1 MLKYHPFLF
10 QQALFRLVPYRFLA
24 LILGLMGWGAQRTL
38 GASPDYFQQ
47 KVRYQI
53 QVSLDPVHHVL
64 HGHLRMDYTNQSP
77 QTLDRLV
84 MHLHPNAYS
93 STRTAFAQQQLAGG
107 STRFRFAADSLRGG
121 MDSLEFRVNGQKL
134 RWEFWHADTPDIAT
148 VYLEQPLLPGATVTL
163 ETPFR
168 VRIPGDFSRMGHVGN
183 QYQITQWYPKPAV
196 YDSKGWHPLPYLDQ
210 GEFFSEFG
218 TFEVDITVPA
228 HYRVAS
234 SGDLQTPSELQ
245 WLDSLAKDCASLD
258 SFPILSTR
266 GDSLNPPPSST
277 KTLRYLLD
285 QAHDFAWFCAPDYYV
300 RQSKIE
306 INGQEVKTYA
316 FFTGRNKSW
325 KDATLY
331 VDSSVYYYSKWL
343 GPYPYNTCTAVEGAL
358 RAGGGMEY
366 PTITVISAGGAPL
379 MLDLIIAHE
388 VGHNWFYG
396 ILASNERDHPFM
408 DEGFNSFYETRYL
421 RTRYPGQNLLEAQF
435 EKAPKVLTRILE
447 PWPDLDNLS
456 LLLSLRRGKD
466 RSLWHSHT
474 MDYDGETYGT
484 LAYKKTA
491 LELTYLEAYLGREE
505 LDRRMQAYYQTWKFR
520 HPSPEDMELIL
531 KQKSQEQM
539 MLQQQTSV
547 ASKSVDWWFEER
559 LRKAEPLDYRLIR
572 QRIRA
577 KSSGWELEAV
587 LRGRGTATPLL
598 LAITDTGGRIIR
610 QEWVEGFEGKR
621 TMQWNTTVLPKDLVL
636 DPDRSLPLYVRSQNH
651 SGGRSVWK
659 PSLPLDFEGQRF
671 SWLPWINYLETEGW
685 TPGLLVMSPI
695 LLPTNL
701 QYRGLLQVGTRS
713 RALSGAMK
721 VDYRWFPSQSYG
733 PQWSASLNWR
743 RFERLGPLNG
753 GTLHGFLGWQAP
765 EDLRNPGRRHRL
777 ELGWRQ
783 RYNGGPSESYGP
795 LATTN
800 RQDESNKF
808 NWGRSAWAGDSAV
821 VPTGIWPYL
830 KGSYTDG
837 NVLRSR
843 GWGWLIQT
851 GRANG
856 WRPGSAN
863 PARIES
869 YANMSRL
876 LGEGRH
882 RWRMNLR
889 VWGGYAYGNEA
900 YQDDREGKG
909 GRLVNG
915 PGLYSPAG
923 LGGAQEWSAQDL
935 MWARPQMVKL
945 ESITTSEQADQWRND
960 PAWRGLGGRQVLLR
974 DAGFRTPAGPYSQF
988 LLQHMTRPL
997 EYQLAGNLELEL
1009 PRSLVKLPLSLFAN
1023 VQRNNWNGQSPMSPL
1038 ATLADLIPNDDPW
1051 LAPLP
1056 ALSWETGI
1064 TLKVAPF
1071 MQFHWLAAL
1080 SPDLKRNFGSGSP
1093 DAQVPWYARW
1103 SWTLD
1108 LSALDPQRIIF

>member
-1 MLKYHPFLF
+1 MLKYPPFLF

-24 LILGLMGWGAQRTL
+24 LIFGLMGWGAQRML
-38 GASPDYFQQ
+38 AASPDYFQQ

-64 HGHLRMDYTNQSP
+64 HGYLRMDYTNQSP
-77 QTLDRLV
+77 QALDRLV

-107 STRFRFAADSLRGG
+107 STRFRFAPDSLRGG

-134 RWEFWHADTPDIAT
+134 RWEYWHADTPDIAT
-148 VYLEQPLLPGATVTL
+148 VYLEQPLMPGTTLTL

-168 VRIPGDFSRMGHVGN
+168 VRVPGDFSRMGHVGN

-196 YDSKGWHPLPYLDQ
+196 YDTKGWHPLPYLDQ

-218 TFEVDITVPA
+218 AFEVEITVPA
-228 HYRVAS
+228 QYRVAS
-234 SGDLQTPSELQ
+234 SGDLQTPSEQ
-245 WLDSLAKDCASLD
+245 RWLDSLAKHCAGLD
-258 SFPILSTR
+258 SFPTLSMR
-266 GDSLNPPPSST
+266 GDSLNPLPSTT
-277 KTLRYLLD
+277 KTLRYVLD

-306 INGQEVKTYA
+306 IDGHEVKTYA

-331 VDSSVYYYSKWL
+331 VDSSVYYYSQWL
-343 GPYPYNTCTAVEGAL
+343 GPYPYNTCSAVEGAL

-366 PTITVISAGGAPL
+366 PTITVISAGGDPL
-379 MLDLIIAHE
+379 TLDLIIAHE

-421 RTRYPGQNLLEAQF
+421 RTRYPGQNPLTSQL
-435 EKAPKVLTRILE
+435 EKAPKFLMRMLE
-447 PWPDLDNLS
+447 PLPDLDNLS

-491 LELTYLEAYLGREE
+491 LELSYLEAYLGREE

-520 HPSPEDMELIL
+520 HPRPEDMELIL
-531 KQKSQEQM
+531 KQKSQEQI
-539 MLQQQTSV
+539 MLQQQTSL

-559 LRKAEPLDYRLIR
+559 LRKAEPLDYRITR
-572 QRIRA
+572 QRIRS
-577 KSSGWELEAV
+577 KSTGWELEAV

-598 LAITDTGGRIIR
+598 LAVTDTGGRIIR
-610 QEWVEGFEGKR
+610 QEWVEGFTGKR
-621 TMQWNTTVLPKDLVL
+621 VMRWDLPVFPEGLVL
-636 DPDRSLPLYVRSQNH
+636 DPDRSLPLYLRSTKQRD
-651 SGGRSVWK
+651 GRSPWS
-659 PSLPLDFEGQRF
+659 PSLPLDWDGQRL
-671 SWLPWINYLETEGW
+671 SWIPWINYLETEGW
-685 TPGLLVMSPI
+685 TPGFVIISPLV
-695 LLPTNL
+695 LPTNL
-701 QYRGLLQVGTRS
+701 QYRGLVQIGTRS
-713 RALSGAMK
+713 RALSGSMK
-721 VDYRWFPSQSYG
+721 VDYNWFPKQSYG
-733 PQWSASLNWR
+733 AQWSSGLTWR

-753 GTLHGFLGWQAP
+753 GTLNGYLGWQAP

-783 RYNGGPSESYGP
+783 RYNGGLAESYGP
-795 LATTN
+795 LATTTH
-800 RQDESNKF
+800 QGVSNKS
-808 NWGRSAWAGDSAV
+808 NWGRSAWEGDTAV
-821 VPTGIWPYL
+821 FPTGIWPYL
-830 KGSYTDG
+830 KGSYSDG
-837 NVLRSR
+837 NVLQSK
-843 GWGWLIQT
+843 GWGWMIQT
-851 GRANG
+851 GRADG
-856 WRPGSAN
+856 WRPGSAI
-863 PARIES
+863 PARLET
-869 YANMSRL
+869 YVNTSRL

-882 RWRMNLR
+882 RWRINSR
-889 VWGGYAYGNEA
+889 IWAGYALAAEPYRNE
-900 YQDDREGKG
+900 QGFLR
-909 GRLVNG
+909 RIFNG
-915 PGLYSPAG
+915 PGLYSPSG

-945 ESITTSEQADQWRND
+945 DAFTTADALNQWRND
-960 PAWRGLGGRQVLLR
+960 AAWRSLGGRQVILR
-974 DAGFRTPAGPYSQF
+974 DAGFRTPAGPYSQY

-997 EYQLAGNLELEL
+997 EYQVAMNLELEL
-1009 PRSLVKLPLSLFAN
+1009 PRTLVKLPLSIFAN
-1023 VQRNNWNGQSPMSPL
+1023 VQRNNWNGRSPISPL
-1038 ATLADLIPNDDPW
+1038 ATIADLIPNDDPW
-1051 LAPLP
+1051 LSPLP
-1056 ALSWETGI
+1056 ALSWETGL
-1064 TLKVAPF
+1064 TLKVLPF

-1080 SPDLKRNFGSGSP
+1080 SPDLKRNFGTGSP

-1108 LSALDPQRIIF
+1108 LSALDPQRLIF